1 MGYCRFLARAYRY
14 RVPLRQCCYRDEKP
28 IGDKAAITFAAQFY
42 SSIGFGKSIKTAY
55 EQAKASLM
63 LEGINKED
71 TPELYDK
78 SELSSDEIYLIQP
91 G

>member
-1 MGYCRFLARAYRY
+1 M
-14 RVPLRQCCYRDEKP
+14 RQCCYRDEKP